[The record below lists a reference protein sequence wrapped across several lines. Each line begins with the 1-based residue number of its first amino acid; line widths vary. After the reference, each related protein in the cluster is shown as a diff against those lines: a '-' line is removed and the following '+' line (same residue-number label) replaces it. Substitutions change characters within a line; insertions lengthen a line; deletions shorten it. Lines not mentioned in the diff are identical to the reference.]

1 MPSRMSLYPFLRL
14 RSLAAKS
21 APQQCLVIGT
31 RGMSSSNLN
40 RPSPPPLPRE
50 LQREFEELQRNAQMP
65 LSSPTLSHA
74 ETEAQIS
81 LHPDARKPLTPEF
94 DGDVNPRTGE
104 QGGPKREPVRKWS
117 DDGGDWSF
125 KGRVSDF

>member
-1 MPSRMSLYPFLRL
+1 MPSRISFRPVLRFGSLPTKPRQ
-14 RSLAAKS
+14 R
-21 APQQCLVIGT
+21 LVIGT
-31 RGMSSSNLN
+31 RGMSSSNLD

-50 LQREFEELQRNAQMP
+50 LQREFEELQRSAQMP
-65 LSSPTLSHA
+65 LSSPTLSHGEA
-74 ETEAQIS
+74 EAQMS

-104 QGGPKREPVRKWS
+104 QGGPKREPVGKWS
-117 DDGGDWSF
+117 DEGGDWSF

>member
-1 MPSRMSLYPFLRL
+1 
-14 RSLAAKS
+14 
-21 APQQCLVIGT
+21 
-31 RGMSSSNLN
+31 MSSHNLN

-50 LQREFEELQRNAQMP
+50 LQREFEELQRSAQMP
-65 LSSPTLSHA
+65 LSSPTLSHDEA
-74 ETEAQIS
+74 EAQMS
-81 LHPDARKPLTPEF
+81 LHPDARKPLLPEF

-104 QGGPKREPVRKWS
+104 QGGPKREPVGKWS

>member
-1 MPSRMSLYPFLRL
+1 
-14 RSLAAKS
+14 
-21 APQQCLVIGT
+21 
-31 RGMSSSNLN
+31 
-40 RPSPPPLPRE
+40 
-50 LQREFEELQRNAQMP
+50 MP